1 MQKYCVVVWLLQY
14 NFFYGVVFFCDG
26 FIYDL
31 LCQKV
36 MFLQSL
42 VQEVELN
49 IVVGYGFFKDVVV
62 YVVLGLFLSQIY
74 IVGCVVWKLQVQCQF
89 LLDGYVV
96 YLGQLEVGLYLYVFL
111 GFLRVVLGK
120 SSYGVVV
127 FVDFLCKQSQLF
139 CLRGFSQ
146 VECEGLGILFIIL
159 VWGKVWS
166 ISLKLDS
173 EE

>member
-146 VECEGLGILFIIL
+146 VECEFLL
-159 VWGKVWS
+159 VF
-166 ISLKLDS
+166 
-173 EE
+173 